1 MVREYG
7 TPNHKVQV
15 TNTSRQHA
23 MEISVDGFTGIA
35 VESRKIVNPP
45 MMSGPPLHLP
55 PPSV

>member
-7 TPNHKVQV
+7 TQITKSRSI
-15 TNTSRQHA
+15 NTSRQHA

-35 VESRKIVNPP
+35 VESRKIVIPP